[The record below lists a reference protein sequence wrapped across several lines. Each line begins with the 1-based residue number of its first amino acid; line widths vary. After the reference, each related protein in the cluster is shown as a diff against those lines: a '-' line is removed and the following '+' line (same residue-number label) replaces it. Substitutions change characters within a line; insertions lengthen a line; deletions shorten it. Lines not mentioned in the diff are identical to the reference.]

1 MSKELHA
8 KVKLVGHTYL
18 FGEKVSLTRGQEI
31 VVDLNKLNIAD
42 LEILGHHIRSASV
55 VSNINADEFIEKA
68 AALRSEVLEGKVENV
83 LKLQEVKQPVVLDA
97 EVELEDG
104 TKTTVAEVQKPKKLD
119 SREEFVLDRIINKPA
134 SVAMIAAKN
143 IPDAVV
149 PVLEFAIEKEKA
161 DKNRKSVLAVLQ
173 EELDKLKKEK

>member
-18 FGEKVSLTRGQEI
+18 FGEKVSLTKGQEI

-42 LEILGHHIRSASV
+42 LEILGTHIRSASV
-55 VSNINADEFIEKA
+55 ISNINADEFIEKA

-83 LKLQEVKQPVVLDA
+83 LKLQEIEVPVVLDA

-143 IPDAVV
+143 IPDVV
-149 PVLEFAIEKEKA
+149 APVLEFAVEKEKA

-173 EELDKLKKEK
+173 EELDKIKKQ